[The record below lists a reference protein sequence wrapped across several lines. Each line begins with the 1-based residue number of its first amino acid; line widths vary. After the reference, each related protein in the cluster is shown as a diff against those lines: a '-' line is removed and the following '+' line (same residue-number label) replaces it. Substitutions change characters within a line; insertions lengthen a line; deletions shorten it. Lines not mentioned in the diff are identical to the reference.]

1 MAETHR
7 TAQPK
12 KEALA
17 DSSQVGASRTTS
29 DSAWGVGLGLDLYIA
44 ASIQKQP
51 SCVDNTGGDK
61 GDDDGQTC
69 HLLDSCFNEVRL
81 RSCVVFLNMK
91 SWKTKVSRTNRS
103 FSLLQ
108 PYM

>member
-7 TAQPK
+7 TAQPAQ
-12 KEALA
+12 EALA

-51 SCVDNTGGDK
+51 SCVDNTVSETK
-61 GDDDGQTC
+61 EMMMVKHVTFLTRVFQW
-69 HLLDSCFNEVRL
+69 SAVFA
-81 RSCVVFLNMK
+81 VV
-91 SWKTKVSRTNRS
+91 
-103 FSLLQ
+103 
-108 PYM
+108 